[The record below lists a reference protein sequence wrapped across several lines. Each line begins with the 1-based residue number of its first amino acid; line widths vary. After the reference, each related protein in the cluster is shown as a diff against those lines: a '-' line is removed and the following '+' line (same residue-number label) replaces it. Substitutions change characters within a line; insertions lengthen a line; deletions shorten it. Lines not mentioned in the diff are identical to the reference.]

1 MSGTR
6 GSKSNAP
13 NTQALKTAASEVKV
27 SKTKAHGHHD
37 GNATD
42 SEISTSTQMDLFAA
56 HFTDIP
62 TRDQRDLMERPFF
75 SLAKRPRKKPID
87 YKSGDVEV
95 LVSPNAEYGIATIWD
110 ADVLI
115 WAATQIREALDRDKE
130 CGRKLTFQPYN
141 LLKGICRNTSGR
153 SYDEL
158 RQALNRLTGT
168 LVKTSIRAK
177 GKTRHAT
184 FHWLEGWEELV
195 DEESG
200 RTIEMALTLP
210 DWLFEGIVDQ
220 GGVLRIHNDYFK
232 LSGGIQRFLYRVA
245 RKHAGNQPHG
255 WSFTMRQLHEKSGSL
270 AKPWDFAI
278 DVRKAVAADNLPEY
292 TMSLFR
298 NEQNDQVVSFQKRDP
313 AFMIEQQSAPASLR
327 GRQSKARRKRDRK
340 QPA

>member
-1 MSGTR
+1 MTKIRRAHRSQGVAQT
-6 GSKSNAP
+6 GGMDE
-13 NTQALKTAASEVKV
+13 LASER
-27 SKTKAHGHHD
+27 A
-37 GNATD
+37 
-42 SEISTSTQMDLFAA
+42 QMDLFAA

-95 LVSPNAEYGIATIWD
+95 YVSPHAEHGIATIWD

-141 LLKGICRNTSGR
+141 LLKGIHRNTSGR
-153 SYDEL
+153 SYEEL
-158 RQALNRLTGT
+158 RRALNRLAGT
-168 LVKTSIRAK
+168 LVKTTIRAK

-200 RTIEMALTLP
+200 RTIEMTLTLP
-210 DWLFEGIVDQ
+210 EWLFEGIVGQ
-220 GGVLRIHNDYFK
+220 GGVLRIHDDYFR
-232 LSGGIQRFLYRVA
+232 LTGGIERFLYRVA

-270 AKPWDFAI
+270 AKPWDFAV
-278 DVRKAVAADNLPEY
+278 DVRKVVAANNLPEY
-292 TMSLFR
+292 ELVLFR
-298 NEQNDQVVSFQKRDP
+298 NERDDEVVGIQRREMLLMLEGAEVAK
-313 AFMIEQQSAPASLR
+313 PASLR
-327 GRQSKARRKRDRK
+327 PRRTRTPPK
-340 QPA
+340 